1 MAVLPVGQENRLRG
15 DRGRVWTQRW
25 TDRPPWTRLG
35 RRGPVRGYSGCE
47 HAALSFQCLCG
58 KQSGR
63 AAFESHSSGV
73 SPLARRRGPSL
84 RPAPQSP
91 VRVSET
97 ALSLPP
103 FLFAPPRKSSLYP
116 SFLRAFRPDLL
127 VPSCDHWCVLRDGAG
142 PV

>member
-1 MAVLPVGQENRLRG
+1 MDAALDGPPPTGHGSVVGGPSAGTAAVC
-15 DRGRVWTQRW
+15 T
-25 TDRPPWTRLG
+25 
-35 RRGPVRGYSGCE
+35 
-47 HAALSFQCLCG
+47 HALSFQCLCG

-91 VRVSET
+91 VRVSEM

-127 VPSCDHWCVLRDGAG
+127 MPSCDHWCVLRDGAG